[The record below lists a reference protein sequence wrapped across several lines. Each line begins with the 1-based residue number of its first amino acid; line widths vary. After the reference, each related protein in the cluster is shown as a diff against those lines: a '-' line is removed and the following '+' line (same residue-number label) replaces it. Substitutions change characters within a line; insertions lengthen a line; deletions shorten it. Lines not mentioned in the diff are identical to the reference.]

1 MFSSRIL
8 LLPLAACAVLTAQE
22 SINNASI
29 AGRVTDPSGEAITAT
44 TVTARDTDTNV
55 TATVT
60 TGADGRFRFPY
71 LKVGPYELKAH
82 KTGFA
87 DATRDLTLT
96 IGSAFD
102 VPFSLAIAASETT
115 VNVTENSTVLEA
127 ARSQI
132 AGTVTQK
139 EIAELPLNGRSFFD
153 AALLVPGVSPTNT
166 ASNQLFAETG
176 AAPGQGISIGS
187 QRNFSNSVIVDGLS
201 DNDDA
206 SGLTGALYGLDTVE
220 QLQVVTSGGQAEF
233 GRALGGYV
241 NLVTK
246 SGTNTLHGDAY
257 GFLRNTALN
266 ASNALLH
273 SALPMTQAQYG
284 ASLGGPV
291 VHDRTFYFANFEQR
305 ELNQS
310 GLVTIAPANV
320 AAINA
325 RLAGLGYPG
334 SQVATG
340 IYPNPVHITNFLGK
354 VDHHFSEKDQLTA
367 RYSLYHVTSL
377 NSRGAGGLNAA
388 TSSANLDDTDQVVAV
403 SNVYSVSSR
412 AVNESRGEFWYS
424 GLDAMPSDPVG
435 PAVAI
440 SGVATFGTLSGSPT
454 GRHNKLA
461 QVVDNFSYQAG
472 PHALRAG
479 VEYIYNDDTI
489 DYPRSYR
496 GSYSFSSLA
505 NFLSGAYNNLGFT
518 QTFNTSRVDQ
528 TNPNVGLYA
537 QDEWKVSNALT
548 LNLGVRYDLQFLQTI
563 HTDTDNVSPRAGFAW
578 TPFRSRKTIVRGG
591 YGLFYDRVPLRALAN
606 AILSANNTIDPANLA
621 QISVSLSPTQAGAP
635 VFPAT
640 LSSLTLPAGVLFNF
654 STMDPHMQNAYSEQG
669 NLEIEQQLGAATTI
683 SAGYQH
689 VRGEH
694 LIISVNQNVPTCAA
708 SGTNNGCR
716 PNPLIANDSQYSS
729 LADSHYDAL
738 QLSFV
743 QRPSGWSNYRISYT
757 YSKALDNVGEF
768 FFSSPIDNFD
778 IWRDYGRS
786 DDDQR
791 HRLTMDGSIHTPLA
805 GGRTAWEKL
814 SHGFSLNA
822 MFQYYSP
829 LPFNIT
835 TGATTVQGTAARPT
849 VNGVFI
855 NRNAGDGFD
864 FLTLGARLSRTFA
877 LTERLRMTAL
887 AEGFNLTNHVNG
899 VSLNGN
905 FGTGAYP
912 SAPSS
917 NFRQVTAVGDPRGFQ
932 FGLRFAF

>member
-8 LLPLAACAVLTAQE
+8 LLPLAACAALTAQE

-29 AGRVTDPSGEAITAT
+29 AGRVTDPSGGAIEAAT
-44 TVTARDTDTNV
+44 VMARDTDTNV

-60 TGADGRFRFPY
+60 TGADGRYRFPY

-82 KTGFA
+82 KAGFA

-102 VPFSLAIAASETT
+102 VPFSLAIAAAETT

-166 ASNQLFAETG
+166 ASNQLFAETA

-257 GFLRNTALN
+257 GYLRNTALN

-284 ASLGGPV
+284 ASLGGPIA
-291 VHDRTFYFANFEQR
+291 HDRTFYFANFEQR

-310 GLVTIAPANV
+310 GLVTIAPEDA

-325 RLAGLGYPG
+325 RLTALGYPG
-334 SQVATG
+334 SRVTTG
-340 IYPNPVHITNFLGK
+340 IYPNPVHITNFLAK
-354 VDHHFSEKDQLTA
+354 VDHHFSERDQLTA
-367 RYSLYHVTSL
+367 RYSAYHVTSV

-388 TSSANLDDTDQVVAV
+388 TSSANLDDTDHVVAV
-403 SNVYSVSSR
+403 SNVYSISSR
-412 AVNESRGEFWYS
+412 AVNESRGQFWYS
-424 GLDAMPSDPVG
+424 GLDAPPSDPVG

-440 SGVATFGTLSGSPT
+440 SGVATFGTMSGSPT
-454 GRHNKLA
+454 GRHNRLA
-461 QVVDNFSYQAG
+461 QMVDNFSYQAG

-479 VEYIYNDDTI
+479 VEYIYNNDTI

-505 NFLSGAYNNLGFT
+505 NFLSGAYTNLGFT
-518 QTFNTSRVDQ
+518 QTFNTSRVQQ
-528 TNPNVGLYA
+528 TNPNAGFYA

-548 LNLGVRYDLQFLQTI
+548 LNLGVRYDLQFLKTI
-563 HTDTDNVSPRAGFAW
+563 RTDTDNISPRAGFAW

-606 AILSANNTIDPANLA
+606 AILSANNTTDPANLA
-621 QISVSLSPTQAGAP
+621 QTSVSLSPAQTGAP
-635 VFPAT
+635 VFPAI
-640 LSSLTLPAGVLFNF
+640 LSNLTLPAGVLFNF
-654 STMDPHMQNAYSEQG
+654 STMDRHMQNAYSEQG

-689 VRGEH
+689 VRGLH
-694 LIISVNQNVPTCAA
+694 LIISVNQNVPTCTA

-716 PNPLIANDSQYSS
+716 PNPLIANDSRYSS

-738 QLSFV
+738 HVSFV
-743 QRPSGWSNYRISYT
+743 ERPSAWSNYRISYT

-768 FFSSPIDNFD
+768 FFSSPIDMFN

-791 HRLTMDGSIHTPLA
+791 HRLTIDGSIHTPLT
-805 GGRTAWEKL
+805 GGRTAWQRL

-835 TGATTVQGTAARPT
+835 TGAKTVQGTSARPT

-855 NRNAGDGFD
+855 NRNAGQGFD
-864 FLTLGARLSRTFA
+864 FLALGARVSRTFA
-877 LTERLRMTAL
+877 LTEHLRMTAL

-912 SAPSS
+912 SNPSP

>member
-1 MFSSRIL
+1 M
-8 LLPLAACAVLTAQE
+8 AQE

-29 AGRVTDPSGEAITAT
+29 AGRVTDPSGGAITAA

-71 LKVGPYELKAH
+71 LKVGPYELKAR
-82 KTGFA
+82 KAGFA

-115 VNVTENSTVLEA
+115 INVTENSTVLEA

-166 ASNQLFAETG
+166 ASNQLFAETA

-273 SALPMTQAQYG
+273 STLPMTQAQYG

-310 GLVTIAPANV
+310 GLVTITPANV
-320 AAINA
+320 TAINA
-325 RLAGLGYPG
+325 RLAAVGYPG

-367 RYSLYHVTSL
+367 RYSVYHVTSL

-388 TSSANLDDTDQVVAV
+388 TSSANLDDTDHVVAV

-412 AVNESRGEFWYS
+412 AVNESRGELWYS
-424 GLDAMPSDPVG
+424 GLDALPSDPVG

-440 SGVATFGTLSGSPT
+440 SGVATFGTLSGAPT

-496 GSYSFSSLA
+496 GGYSFSSLA
-505 NFLSGAYNNLGFT
+505 NFLSGTYNNLGFT
-518 QTFNTSRVDQ
+518 QTFNASRVDQ

-548 LNLGVRYDLQFLQTI
+548 LNLGVRYNLQFLQTI
-563 HTDTDNVSPRAGFAW
+563 QTDADNVSPRAGFAW
-578 TPFRSRKTIVRGG
+578 TPLASRKTIVRGG

-606 AILSANNTIDPANLA
+606 AVLSANNTIDPANLA

-635 VFPAT
+635 VFPAI
-640 LSSLTLPAGVLFNF
+640 LNNLTLPAGVLFNF
-654 STMDPHMQNAYSEQG
+654 STMDRHMQNAYSEQG

-689 VRGEH
+689 VRGLH
-694 LIISVNQNVPTCAA
+694 LIISVNQNAPTCAA

-738 QLSFV
+738 HVSFV

-768 FFSSPIDNFD
+768 FFSSPIDNFN

-791 HRLTMDGSIHTPLA
+791 HRLTMDGSIHTPLTR
-805 GGRTAWEKL
+805 GRTAWEKL

-835 TGATTVQGTAARPT
+835 TGATTVQGTSARPT
-849 VNGVFI
+849 VNGAFI
-855 NRNAGDGFD
+855 NRNAGEGFD

-877 LTERLRMTAL
+877 LTEHLRMTAL

-905 FGTGAYP
+905 FGAGAYP
-912 SAPSS
+912 ANPST